1 MPHAPPEPSGNSRQQ
16 TRKAR
21 PVVTQHL
28 RSGSLE
34 AEPAIWI
41 LVEFVGKKERW
52 KEAGKSGMIKL
63 NKDVISAGE

>member
-1 MPHAPPEPSGNSRQQ
+1 M
-16 TRKAR
+16 
-21 PVVTQHL
+21 VTQHL